1 MNRPALVRLALLALV
16 VAPVAGGCSATRN
29 AYYNVW
35 EKMGYAKRE
44 RLVDNVKSARDEQQ
58 QAKQQFASALEQ
70 FRAVVNVQGA
80 DDLNAMY
87 NKLNKQYSE
96 CDSRA
101 SAVKDKI
108 KSVRNVGTALFD
120 EWRGEIG
127 QMKEDPSLQ
136 GKNQQLYDRTHQ
148 NYDQMLAKMDAAAGS
163 MDPVLTRFHNRVL
176 FIKGNLNAQAIAS
189 LQGTDVELGGEI
201 DKLVKEMEASIAEAD
216 RFISQ
221 IETKKS

>member
-1 MNRPALVRLALLALV
+1 MNRRTLAPFALLVLV
-16 VAPVAGGCSATRN
+16 VLPLAGGCAATRS

-70 FRAVVNVQGA
+70 FRAVVNVKGG

-87 NKLNKQYSE
+87 NKLNAQYGE
-96 CDSRA
+96 CESRA

-108 KSVRNVGTALFD
+108 GSVKHVGTALFD

-201 DKLVKEMEASIAEAD
+201 DKLVKEMEDSIAEAD
-216 RFISQ
+216 QFISQ
-221 IETKKS
+221 IEAKKT